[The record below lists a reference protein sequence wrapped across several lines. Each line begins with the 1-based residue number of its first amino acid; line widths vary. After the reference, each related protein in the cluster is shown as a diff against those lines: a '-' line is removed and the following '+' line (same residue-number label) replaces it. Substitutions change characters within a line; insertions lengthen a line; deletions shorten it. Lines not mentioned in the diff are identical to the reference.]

1 MRLIVIVPALLAVLA
16 FAACSSEDKGG
27 GKVIVT
33 LGEWAMKTD
42 VSSLPHG
49 DIEFAIKNEGPD
61 LRHELKIIRTDVAAD
76 KLPTKDDGSVNE
88 GAAGI
93 EVLKKVQEI
102 EAGDRDSRT
111 FTLEA
116 GKYVL
121 ICNLVTGQN
130 GQKTSHYA
138 KGLRAAFTVTP

>member
-1 MRLIVIVPALLAVLA
+1 MRLIVIVPVVLAVLA
-16 FAACSSEDKGG
+16 FAACSSTDKGG
-27 GKVIVT
+27 GKVSVT
-33 LGEWAMKTD
+33 LREWAITTD

-49 DIEFAIKNEGPD
+49 DIEFNIKNEGPD
-61 LRHELKIIRTDVAAD
+61 LKHEMKIIRTDVAPD

-88 GAAGI
+88 DAAGI
-93 EVLKKVQEI
+93 EVLKRVQGI
-102 EAGDRDSRT
+102 ETGDNDSRT

-121 ICNLVTGQN
+121 VCNLVTDQN
-130 GQKTSHYA
+130 GQQTSHYA